1 MTDLYT
7 KLGMQEKALHETRS
21 IVLNTSLS
29 KVKAE
34 NDELRQSVRIAD
46 NELKIIGLREEVRIL
61 FIRISILIC
70 MVILKI
76 FGAILYFNY
85 TTEPLKEKSVT

>member
-46 NELKIIGLREEVRIL
+46 NELKIIGLREEVRIP
-61 FIRISILIC
+61 FIRISILIG

-76 FGAILYFNY
+76 FGAILYFN
-85 TTEPLKEKSVT
+85 

>member
-1 MTDLYT
+1 
-7 KLGMQEKALHETRS
+7 MQEKALHETRS

-61 FIRISILIC
+61 FIRISILIG

-76 FGAILYFNY
+76 FGAILYFN
-85 TTEPLKEKSVT
+85 